1 VLEILGRRGGSSY
14 VHFKATALAVVS
26 ALVEADASLGRLYF
40 IDPIV
45 KPLLVL
51 VAWSSAV
58 PLNADGHLVDESELG
73 LCVETIHSLLLQP
86 QVDGPSFFLTM
97 HRATTR
103 CHQPTI

>member
-1 VLEILGRRGGSSY
+1 LARGQVLELLERRGGSSY
-14 VHFKATALAVVS
+14 VHFKAAALAVIS

-51 VAWSSAV
+51 VAWPGAACA
-58 PLNADGHLVDESELG
+58 NADGELVDESALG

-86 QVDGPSFFLTM
+86 QVR
-97 HRATTR
+97 RA
-103 CHQPTI
+103 CAL